1 MTHPTQPTPDAAQAR
16 PLFPPP
22 VGWKRWLW
30 AFSPALIVLPF
41 LVLFGWEWKF
51 LSWVGFLGGV
61 LNAYFFSAME
71 VWRRGLPD
79 WELRAVPV
87 TLLVIAVNAGLVFVL
102 ERGLHW
108 LGVSPVFGAG

>member
-1 MTHPTQPTPDAAQAR
+1 MSDPSHSATNATGTR
-16 PLFPPP
+16 PLFTPPI
-22 VGWKRWLW
+22 GWKRWLW

-51 LSWVGFLGGV
+51 LSWVGFLGGI

-87 TLLVIAVNAGLVFVL
+87 SLLVISVNALLVFAV
-102 ERGLHW
+102 ERGLHL
-108 LGVSPVFGAG
+108 LGVSPLIGAS